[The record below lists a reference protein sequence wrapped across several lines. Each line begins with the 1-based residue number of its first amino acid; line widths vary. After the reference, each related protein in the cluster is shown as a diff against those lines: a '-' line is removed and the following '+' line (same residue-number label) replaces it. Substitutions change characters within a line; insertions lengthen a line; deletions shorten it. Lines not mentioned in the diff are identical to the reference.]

1 MTRRRLHFLLRGVCT
16 EGSHARNASLLL
28 SFIGCR
34 RVASILPSTC
44 IDNSWPLDHGF
55 RKDKKNFTKGKVVEH
70 EAPPM
75 MTGAQ
80 ILDQLNSQEPDPN
93 RPGYFLGYNT
103 EHAWTH
109 KPCFWDLPYF
119 KDL

>member
-1 MTRRRLHFLLRGVCT
+1 MTCRRLHFLLHGACT

-34 RVASILPSTC
+34 RVASILASTC
-44 IDNSWPLDHGF
+44 IDNSCLWTMDSEKTRRISP
-55 RKDKKNFTKGKVVEH
+55 KVK
-70 EAPPM
+70 

-80 ILDQLNSQEPDPN
+80 ILDQLNSLEPDPN
-93 RPGYFLGYNT
+93 RTWYFLGYNT

-109 KPCFWDLPYF
+109 KPCFLDLPYF
-119 KDL
+119 KDLALPHNI